1 MIDDSVS
8 LSSRTETLF
17 LDDCDEIMKAS
28 YVREEEE
35 ENKLGSNDHTHQLDQ
50 QLHELQGV
58 H

>member
-1 MIDDSVS
+1 VS

-35 ENKLGSNDHTHQLDQ
+35 EEEEEKLGSKDHTHRLDQ
-50 QLHELQGV
+50 Q
-58 H
+58 